1 MRVQLCVLAVMCG
14 VAGISASAMP
24 PFFTACSASDPGLDS
39 CIEGVIRAGGRR
51 FTQGI
56 PELGIATLDP
66 VHLGTVH
73 VDNPALKLTFYD
85 TVVTGLGGFRIN
97 AFRMYNSEGR
107 ATLDFTSN
115 VTLKADYDMEGQLLI
130 LPIRGKGQAKIK
142 ITNLNIIVKYQYSTH
157 DGHWRVDSYRDSYKM
172 DRAQFKFTNLFNGNK
187 QLSDTIHTVINTNWE
202 PVMHDIAPTA
212 FQHIILACV
221 NEVKKLF
228 QAVPA
233 KELLRP

>member
-187 QLSDTIHTVINTNWE
+187 QLSDLTSR
-202 PVMHDIAPTA
+202 
-212 FQHIILACV
+212 FV
-221 NEVKKLF
+221 NENWRVIMSEVAPPAINEITRRCVKEVEKLF
-228 QAVPA
+228 TAVPSS
-233 KELLRP
+233 ELLRP